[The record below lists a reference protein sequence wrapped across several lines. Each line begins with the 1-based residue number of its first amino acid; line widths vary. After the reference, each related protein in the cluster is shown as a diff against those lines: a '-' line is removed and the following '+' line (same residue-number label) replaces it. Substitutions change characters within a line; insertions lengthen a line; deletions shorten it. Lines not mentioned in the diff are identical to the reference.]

1 MKTSLTV
8 IGAATL
14 LNAAILP
21 ACGAARVE
29 VPISQV
35 QGANGRFYYFISL
48 SVGGSA
54 PIRTLLDT
62 GSTGLR
68 LLPDAIGGG
77 DAVPTGRS
85 SNYGYGTGSQFT
97 GEIAHGVVTI
107 GGAKTTEP
115 VSIMLIDKIGCRE
128 NRPDCPAAGLT
139 ARDFSFAEE
148 AHMAEPNRARIG
160 IRLAPSDADNPLAK
174 MGDGVW
180 IVELPRP
187 GDTAPG
193 RLILNPLAEEAAVY
207 KRLHV
212 DPETGMTGGCV
223 IDGSGSQRICGH
235 VLPDTGGNGM
245 IVEARQRPSSFPW
258 PNGTLAVLALVD
270 DRDAKFGMSF
280 TVKHVPGDPENLHWQ
295 QADPPEP
302 RISGSYPFL
311 GHSVLFDATRH
322 EIGFKPR

>member
-1 MKTSLTV
+1 MKKSLTV
-8 IGAATL
+8 MGAATL

-21 ACGAARVE
+21 ASGAARVE
-29 VPISQV
+29 IPISQV
-35 QGANGRFYYFISL
+35 LGANGRFYYLISL

-54 PIRTLLDT
+54 PVKTLLDT

-68 LLPDAIGGG
+68 LLPDAIGSG
-77 DAVPTGRS
+77 DAVPTRRS
-85 SNYGYGTGSQFT
+85 SNYGYATGSQFT
-97 GEIAHGVVTI
+97 GTIAHGVVTI

-115 VSIMLIDKIGCRE
+115 VSIMLIDKVGCRK
-128 NRPDCPAAGLT
+128 NRPNCPAAGLT
-139 ARDFSFAEE
+139 ARDFSFAQE
-148 AHMAEPNRARIG
+148 AKMAEPNRARIG
-160 IRLAPSDADNPLAK
+160 IRLASSDADNPLTK

-187 GDTAPG
+187 GEAAPG
-193 RLILNPLAEEAAVY
+193 RLIVNPTPEEMANY

-212 DPETGMTGGCV
+212 DPETGMTAGCV
-223 IDGSGSQRICGH
+223 IDGSGSQKICGH

-258 PNGTLAVLALVD
+258 PNGTPAILALVD
-270 DRDAKFGMSF
+270 DRDVKFGMSF

-295 QADPPEP
+295 QGDPPVP

-311 GHSVLFDATRH
+311 GHSVLFDANRR